1 MATKVDPN
9 HYREWLTA
17 LLARLD
23 RDRSQLKE
31 EVLRPAGGEAGGGL
45 SDVPL
50 HLADLGSHVS
60 EEDLSLDLVH
70 NADETIGEIK
80 AALARLDE
88 GKFGRCERCRK
99 PISKARL
106 RAVPYARLCAGC
118 ARGKA
123 PRSPPRN
130 TYRQRGRRAGGQ

>member
-1 MATKVDPN
+1 MAMKDDLN
-9 HYREWLTA
+9 HYREQLVA
-17 LLARLD
+17 LLGRLD

-50 HLADLGSHVS
+50 HLADLGSHGF
-60 EEDLSLDLVH
+60 EEELSLDLMH
-70 NADETIGEIK
+70 NTDEIIGEIK

-88 GKFGRCERCRK
+88 GKFGRCEDCRK

-106 RAVPYARLCAGC
+106 RAVPYARLCARC
-118 ARGKA
+118 ARKRPLTPA
-123 PRSPPRN
+123 S
-130 TYRQRGRRAGGQ
+130 